1 MRLEPKTKLYSVRQ
15 AARLT
20 GKMERTIYRYMLA
33 DKIDYVAVD
42 HLRFIP
48 ESQIEKIKN
57 TKCFRHYHKPRH
69 VMEGHVSIV
78 RFAWLTGTK
87 PFNIRAYALRGQLE
101 YTTNKKGIYFIPDH
115 VVELWKQFDKPNP
128 SKIEAAAMGAVTVQ
142 NAAIQFGYSNNQ
154 IKIMI
159 KGGEL
164 KKVQGTLRWYVLQDS
179 IDKYKLIGDLV
190 EEL

>member
-57 TKCFRHYHKPRH
+57 IKLYHRPRH
-69 VMEGHVSIV
+69 DMPGHVSIV
-78 RFAWLTGTK
+78 RFALLTGTK
-87 PFNIRAYALRGQLE
+87 HYNIKAYVNLGQLE
-101 YTTNKKGIYFIPDH
+101 YTKDKDGIFFIPDH

-128 SKIEAAAMGAVTVQ
+128 GKIEAASLYSETVQ
-142 NAAIQFGYSNNQ
+142 NAGMELGYSDS
-154 IKIMI
+154 KIRKMVV
-159 KGGEL
+159 GGEL
-164 KKVQGTLRWYVLQDS
+164 EKVQGLNRWYVTQDS
-179 IDKYKLIGDLV
+179 IDKYKLIG
-190 EEL
+190 EMMKEL